1 MNVSGNVVFDTY
13 SDQADTYDG
22 TDNARSCWGL
32 DTERIIRSLL
42 LQPKHRTVVDVGCGT
57 GGALLHLAS
66 DAPPDVRFI
75 GVEPAE
81 NMRRRAEALLAH
93 LPNAA
98 LLAGSWESIP
108 LPDASVDC
116 MISINSFHWS
126 SDPGRAIAEA
136 QRVLAPDGD
145 MDHFFIGRLIGR
157 EFVKVTSP
165 IFLRYMGPKRL
176 LEAASMRQHLTRQE
190 AEAVFRDAFPSYDV
204 QVTESFDTYYDS
216 VEGHLGW
223 WVRIEPQLLGIPP
236 EKREACLAEV
246 RHALGSLTTEQG
258 VPYTK
263 HTLHVAVR
271 GR

>member
-1 MNVSGNVVFDTY
+1 MSDSGNVVFDTY

-22 TDNARSCWGL
+22 TGNVRSCWGL
-32 DTERIIRSLL
+32 DTERIIKSM
-42 LQPKHRTVVDVGCGT
+42 HRKPEHKTVVDVGCGT
-57 GGALLHLAS
+57 GGALLHLATGAS
-66 DAPPDVRFI
+66 ADVRFV

-81 NMRRRAEALLAH
+81 NMRRRAETLLAH
-93 LPNAA
+93 VPNAA
-98 LLAGSWESIP
+98 FYEGAWESIP
-108 LPDASVDC
+108 LDDGSVDY

-126 SDPGRAIAEA
+126 SDLPKAVSEA
-136 QRVLAPDGD
+136 QRVLAPKGD

-190 AEAVFRDAFPSYDV
+190 AENIFRDAFSDYDV
-204 QVTESFDTYYDS
+204 EVTESFDTYFDT

-223 WVRIEPQLLGIPP
+223 WVRIEPQLLGIP
-236 EKREACLAEV
+236 EGKREACIAEV
-246 RHALGSLTTEQG
+246 KEALASLATEQG

-263 HTLHVAVR
+263 HTLHAAVR